1 MFTKIIKIKK
11 IKLFYLLIFI
21 ISIFFISCKYTAES
35 KREIKNIY
43 PNLSK
48 YIDKAYSMSEKERKG
63 LLLMVGIK
71 DKILSEET
79 IKILKDNK
87 IIGIILFDYNIVNET
102 QLKKLTSDL
111 RKYVNT
117 NMIIS
122 VDEEGGK
129 VNRIH
134 FDKLKNISPKDI
146 GDKNDKE
153 FAYKIAYQKSKFLL
167 DLGINMILGPVC
179 DIPNDTNSYLY
190 NRSFSTNI
198 NVVADMVEATV
209 KAQRDAGIITVLK
222 HFPGHGDTSENSHA
236 GFPNIDKK
244 MNELKNKEFV
254 PFQKGIDAGAEMIL
268 VSHIKNKY
276 IDDKLPASLSEEY
289 IKILEKDMN
298 FNGLIITDDLSM
310 TGNIE
315 NGINFGINL
324 NSNIYQNIEYMF
336 TNIKPD
342 VISCAKVLK
351 IISENNYLAHKI

>member
-1 MFTKIIKIKK
+1 MFTKIIKINK

-43 PNLSK
+43 PNWSK

-71 DKILSEET
+71 DKILSE
-79 IKILKDNK
+79 
-87 IIGIILFDYNIVNET
+87 G
-102 QLKKLTSDL
+102 
-111 RKYVNT
+111 
-117 NMIIS
+117 
-122 VDEEGGK
+122 
-129 VNRIH
+129 
-134 FDKLKNISPKDI
+134 
-146 GDKNDKE
+146 
-153 FAYKIAYQKSKFLL
+153 
-167 DLGINMILGPVC
+167 
-179 DIPNDTNSYLY
+179 
-190 NRSFSTNI
+190 
-198 NVVADMVEATV
+198 
-209 KAQRDAGIITVLK
+209 
-222 HFPGHGDTSENSHA
+222 
-236 GFPNIDKK
+236 
-244 MNELKNKEFV
+244 
-254 PFQKGIDAGAEMIL
+254 
-268 VSHIKNKY
+268 
-276 IDDKLPASLSEEY
+276 Y

-342 VISCAKVLK
+342 IISCAKVLK